1 MKIDGA
7 CHCGHITY
15 EAEIDPEK
23 IVICHCTD
31 CQTLSGT
38 AFRTVTH
45 SREGSFKLLS
55 GQLKEYIKTGGS
67 GAGRPQGFCPE
78 CGTPIYG
85 TSVGD
90 GPKAHSFRVG
100 TIRQRDALVP
110 TTQVWTRSRQPWVPE
125 ELTADIRKNEA

>member
-7 CHCGHITY
+7 CHCGQITY

-90 GPKAHSFRVG
+90 GPKAHSLRVG